1 MSLRWRLA
9 LTNMTVLALVLAAFS
24 AGVFFFVRDR
34 MSAQLDAQLDREL
47 NTVAELAEHN
57 PAGLRDIE
65 SHGMAARFEVMAGT
79 EVIYRSSAWE
89 RSGRVRSRAIEI
101 GNRRATATVAMDE
114 AALESAVHT
123 LGLVLLAMFPAA
135 LALSLAGGYMLAG
148 RMLAPVGAMATKARE
163 ISAERLS
170 ERLPVGDPSDEL
182 GRLAM
187 IVNETLSRLQG
198 SFEQLRRF
206 TADASHELRTPL
218 TAIRTTGEVAL
229 QSPRDAA
236 FYKDVIGSMLEE
248 VDRLSRLVESLL
260 TLTRADAGTMQAKR
274 ETVDLGAL
282 AKGAVETLRVLAEE
296 REQTIAMDID
306 GSPAVS
312 VDASLLRQAAMNLVD
327 NAIKYTPPKGEIR
340 VTVRKAGNEA
350 ILEVSDSGP
359 GIPREHREK
368 IFERF
373 YRVDPARSQEGGV
386 GLGLAIARWAVVVN
400 GGRLEL
406 VSGSTFRIV
415 LPVA

>member
-9 LTNMTVLALVLAAFS
+9 LTNMGVLALVLTAFS
-24 AGVFFFVRDR
+24 AGVFFFVQGR

-57 PAGLRDIE
+57 IAGLKDVE
-65 SHGMAARFEVMAGT
+65 GHGVAARFEVVAGT
-79 EVIYRSSAWE
+79 DVLYRSSAWE
-89 RSGRVRSRAIEI
+89 RSGRVRSREIEI
-101 GNRRATATVAMDE
+101 GDKRATATVALDE
-114 AALESAVHT
+114 APLNAAIRTLAV
-123 LGLVLLAMFPAA
+123 VLLAMFPAA
-135 LALSLAGGYMLAG
+135 LALSLAGGYLLAG

-163 ISAERLS
+163 ITAERLS

-182 GRLAM
+182 GRLAVV
-187 IVNETLSRLQG
+187 VNETLSRLQS

-260 TLTRADAGTMQAKR
+260 TLTRADAGTLQAKR
-274 ETVDLGAL
+274 ERVDLGAL

-296 REQTIAMDID
+296 REQKIAVDVD
-306 GSPAVS
+306 GSPSVS
-312 VDASLLRQAAMNLVD
+312 ADPAILRQAALNLVD
-327 NAIKYTPPKGEIR
+327 NAIKYTPVKGEIH
-340 VTVRKAGNEA
+340 VSVRTSGRDAV
-350 ILEVSDSGP
+350 LEVSDSGP
-359 GIPREHREK
+359 GIALEHREK

-373 YRVDPARSQEGGV
+373 YRIDPSRSEGGV
-386 GLGLAIARWAVVVN
+386 GLGLAIARWAATVN

-406 VSGSTFRIV
+406 VEGSTFRIV
-415 LPVA
+415 MPVV